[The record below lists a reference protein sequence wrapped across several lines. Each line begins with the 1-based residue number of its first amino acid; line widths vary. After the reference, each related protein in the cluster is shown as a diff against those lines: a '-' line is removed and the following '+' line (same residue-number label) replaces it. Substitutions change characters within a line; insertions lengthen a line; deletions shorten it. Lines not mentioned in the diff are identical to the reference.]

1 MCVQGQR
8 IERVTVYP
16 TEFGQERIAEEAIM
30 GPQIAD
36 VKVQQV
42 THGSSAE
49 AGDGND
55 NDRQSDS
62 DADSDAPPAEAGD
75 RREADTGREVDREA
89 LHQYE
94 RGRQR
99 YYFALVECDSI
110 ATGSHLYKE
119 CDGLEFELT
128 GNK

>member
-1 MCVQGQR
+1 MHVQGQR

-16 TEFGQERIAEEAIM
+16 TVFGQERIAEEAIM
-30 GPQIAD
+30 GPQIVD
-36 VKVQQV
+36 LKVQQV
-42 THGSSAE
+42 AHGSSAE

-55 NDRQSDS
+55 RQSDS
-62 DADSDAPPAEAGD
+62 DADSDTAPAEGK
-75 RREADTGREVDREA
+75 GRGEEDMGAEVDREA

-110 ATGSHLYKE
+110 PTGVHLYKE
-119 CDGLEFELT
+119 CDELEFELT